1 MTTKFRI
8 EKVTIYSTEGPVE
21 YQFPSDLT
29 VLAGPTGVGK
39 TTLLELIKWGLGG
52 DGQLAPVVTDKV
64 HDLSLQIAI
73 GEDRFR
79 LSRSIDPKKRHNVR
93 VTDLV
98 TGERLPDH
106 QVKLG
111 EARSLNTLLMG
122 SLGLPSDMRAAA
134 QTGRSTKAGAR
145 ISFADIY
152 TYMYVPQSEMNRDI
166 ARSQDSYLEPKRKA
180 VFELLF
186 ALADP
191 ELFDKRSQANTL
203 KGSVD
208 EAEDHHAKILQF
220 LRDSNTQSR
229 EEAQREIEKAL
240 TAQREAEEQRAQL
253 REDIDPVTDRETQ
266 ALRDLLNEAERS
278 LADARSVEINLGRQV
293 EELSSERRR
302 VSSDVARLNRMRD
315 AGERLAQI
323 EFTTCPRC
331 LQALKNREVPHG
343 HCRLC
348 LLPDE
353 AESTAELDQY
363 ETVQLKDQLEEMEK
377 QLAFVEQ
384 QKQNARQLISDRQE
398 LVRHLE
404 AAIDTR
410 TADRVSPR
418 LQAYSDI
425 SERIA
430 ASRTAQKHF
439 ENILQ
444 QWDRVS
450 DLAQAE
456 EDLRRRYDQLVRE
469 IDQRE
474 AELKVR
480 RAYIVREISKE
491 FNRVVADLG
500 IPGVEEASIHETN
513 YLPLLNGKPFRQ
525 FSRGGGIVTATQVA
539 YWTALVAVALRE
551 RDVPYPTFL
560 LIDSPRLALNE
571 EQDLSSGL
579 YQRLVTLA
587 EANPGRLQIII
598 ADHALPA
605 EYRKDYA
612 EIDFS
617 YTKPTISSIKHPG
630 KGVVKPLV
638 PA

>member
-8 EKVTIYSTEGPVE
+8 EKVTIHSTEGPVE

-64 HDLSLQIAI
+64 QDLSLQIAI

-79 LSRSIDPKKRHNVR
+79 LSRSIDPQKRHNVR

-98 TGERLPDH
+98 TGDRLPDH
-106 QVKLG
+106 QVKPG
-111 EARSLNTLLMG
+111 ESRSLNTLLLG

-208 EAEDHHAKILQF
+208 EAEDHHTKILQF

-240 TAQREAEEQRAQL
+240 TSQREAEEQRAQL

-278 LADARSVEINLGRQV
+278 LADARSVEINLGRQA

-474 AELKVR
+474 AELKTR

-551 RDVPYPTFL
+551 RDVPYPAFL

-630 KGVVKPLV
+630 KGAVKPLV

>member
-1 MTTKFRI
+1 MTTKFRLD
-8 EKVTIYSTEGPVE
+8 KVTIHSTEGPVE

-64 HDLSLQIAI
+64 QDLSLQISI
-73 GEDRFR
+73 GEERFR
-79 LSRSIDPKKRHNVR
+79 LSRSIDPQKRNNVR

-106 QVKLG
+106 QVKSG
-111 EARSLNTLLMG
+111 EAGSLNTLLMS

-145 ISFADIY
+145 ISFADIF
-152 TYMYVPQSEMNRDI
+152 TYMYIPQSEINRDI

-180 VFELLF
+180 VFELIF

-191 ELFDKRSQANTL
+191 ELFEKRSQANTL
-203 KGSVD
+203 KGSVE
-208 EAEDHHAKILQF
+208 EAEDHHRKILQF

-229 EEAQREIEKAL
+229 EEAQQELDKAL
-240 TAQREAEEQRAQL
+240 IAQREAEEQRAQL
-253 REDIDPVTDRETQ
+253 RDDIDPVTDRETQ

-278 LADARSVEINLGRQV
+278 LADARNAEVTLGRQI

-302 VSSDVARLNRMRD
+302 VNSDLARLNRMRD

-331 LQALKNREVPHG
+331 MQALKNRKVPKG
-343 HCRLC
+343 HCRVC

-353 AESTAELDQY
+353 AASTDELDQY

-377 QLAFVEQ
+377 QLSFVAQ
-384 QKQNARQLISDRQE
+384 QTQNARQLILDRQD

-404 AAIDTR
+404 TAIDAR

-425 SERIA
+425 SEKIA
-430 ASRTAQKHF
+430 AARTAQKHF
-439 ENILQ
+439 ENVLQ

-450 DLAQAE
+450 DLARSE
-456 EDLRRRYDQLVRE
+456 EELRKRYERLFRE
-469 IDQRE
+469 IEQKE
-474 AELKVR
+474 ARLKERRTHTVR
-480 RAYIVREISKE
+480 QISEE
-491 FNRVVADLG
+491 FNRVVSDLQ

-539 YWTALVAVALRE
+539 YWTALIAVALRE

-571 EQDLSSGL
+571 EQDLTSGL
-579 YQRLVTLA
+579 YRRLVTLA
-587 EANPGRLQIII
+587 EANAGRVQIII
-598 ADHALPA
+598 ADHALPSA
-605 EYRKDYA
+605 YRKDYA

-617 YTKPTISSIKHPG
+617 YKKPTISSIKHPG
-630 KGVVKPLV
+630 KGSVKPLV
-638 PA
+638 ST

>member
-79 LSRSIDPKKRHNVR
+79 LSRSIDPQKRHNVR

-106 QVKLG
+106 QVKPG
-111 EARSLNTLLMG
+111 EARSLNTLLMD

-152 TYMYVPQSEMNRDI
+152 TYMYVPQSEINRDI

-203 KGSVD
+203 KGLVD
-208 EAEDHHAKILQF
+208 AAEDHHAKILQF

-240 TAQREAEEQRAQL
+240 ASQCEAEEQRAQL

-278 LADARSVEINLGRQV
+278 LADARSVEINLGRQA

-363 ETVQLKDQLEEMEK
+363 ETVQLKDQMEEMEK

-425 SERIA
+425 SEKIA

-474 AELKVR
+474 AELKTR

-491 FNRVVADLG
+491 FNRVVADLE

-551 RDVPYPTFL
+551 SDVPYPAFL